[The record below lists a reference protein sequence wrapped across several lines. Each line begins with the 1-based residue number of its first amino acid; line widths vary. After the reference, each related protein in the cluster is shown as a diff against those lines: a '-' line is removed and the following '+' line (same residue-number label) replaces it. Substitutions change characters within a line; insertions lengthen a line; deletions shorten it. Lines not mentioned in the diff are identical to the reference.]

1 MKAVLVSLC
10 SLLGSGQVDAD
21 KDRATSWGC
30 FGILQA
36 TVSVGDED
44 IFRAESGSSFSPSL

>member
-1 MKAVLVSLC
+1 M
-10 SLLGSGQVDAD
+10 DAD
-21 KDRATSWGC
+21 NDRATGWGC
-30 FGILQA
+30 FGIAQA